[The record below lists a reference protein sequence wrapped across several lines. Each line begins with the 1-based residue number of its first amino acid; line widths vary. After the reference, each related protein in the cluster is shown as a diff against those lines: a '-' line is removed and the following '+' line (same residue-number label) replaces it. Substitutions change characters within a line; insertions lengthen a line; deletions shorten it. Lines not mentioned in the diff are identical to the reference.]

1 MSSLSK
7 KIKLFRCLW
16 KKINL
21 FWRQWSWMAEID
33 MLSFSQIQK
42 QRKVMQKHV
51 WKINFRS
58 HGDWQKQKILLSFR
72 TASYSFIYQAKK
84 KKHFNLG
91 NWRSQVA
98 WLVFWTS
105 SSLEKAGMSKTCGY
119 SFIEIRNNQISG
131 PTVVWA
137 PLPSV
142 RSNQPASFIFQERA
156 SQFTCFYQ
164 LSVLKWKIRGLNL
177 SSSYRITLLMYNMPN
192 SKR

>member
-1 MSSLSK
+1 MSVK
-7 KIKLFRCLW
+7 KNQSFLETMILNGWDWYVIILANSETTKSYAKACMENQF
-16 KKINL
+16 
-21 FWRQWSWMAEID
+21 
-33 MLSFSQIQK
+33 SFSRWLAK
-42 QRKVMQKHV
+42 TK
-51 WKINFRS
+51 NPFE
-58 HGDWQKQKILLSFR
+58 F
-72 TASYSFIYQAKK
+72 SYSFLHFYLPSQK

-105 SSLEKAGMSKTCGY
+105 SSLEQAGMSKTCGY

-164 LSVLKWKIRGLNL
+164 MSVLKWKIRGLNL

>member
-1 MSSLSK
+1 MSSLS
-7 KIKLFRCLW
+7 
-16 KKINL
+16 
-21 FWRQWSWMAEID
+21 EEE
-33 MLSFSQIQK
+33 LSFSDVCEKGIFLETLIIL
-42 QRKVMQKHV
+42 RG
-51 WKINFRS
+51 W
-58 HGDWQKQKILLSFR
+58 DWSDIILAISETTKSYAKACMENQFLFSQWLAKTKLPIEFSCSFLLFNLP
-72 TASYSFIYQAKK
+72 SQ

-105 SSLEKAGMSKTCGY
+105 SLLEQAGMSKTCGY
-119 SFIEIRNNQISG
+119 SFIGIRNNQISR

-164 LSVLKWKIRGLNL
+164 LSVLKW
-177 SSSYRITLLMYNMPN
+177 
-192 SKR
+192 

>member
-1 MSSLSK
+1 MSSLPEEK
-7 KIKLFRCLW
+7 
-16 KKINL
+16 
-21 FWRQWSWMAEID
+21 
-33 MLSFSQIQK
+33 LSFSDVFE
-42 QRKVMQKHV
+42 KVNCVRDNDDLEWLRLIWYHSCNDRNNENQFSFSQWLAKT
-51 WKINFRS
+51 KIPFE
-58 HGDWQKQKILLSFR
+58 F
-72 TASYSFIYQAKK
+72 SYSFLLFNLPSK

-105 SSLEKAGMSKTCGY
+105 SLLEQAGMSKTCGY
-119 SFIEIRNNQISG
+119 SFIEIRNNQISR

-164 LSVLKWKIRGLNL
+164 LSVSKW
-177 SSSYRITLLMYNMPN
+177 
-192 SKR
+192 

>member
-1 MSSLSK
+1 MKKVNFVRDNDDLEGLRLIWYHSSK
-7 KIKLFRCLW
+7 F
-16 KKINL
+16 
-21 FWRQWSWMAEID
+21 
-33 MLSFSQIQK
+33 QK

-51 WKINFRS
+51 WKINFLS
-58 HGDWQKQKILLSFR
+58 HGDCQKQKFLLSLR
-72 TASYSFIYQAKK
+72 RACYLAK

-164 LSVLKWKIRGLNL
+164 MSVLKWKIRGLNL